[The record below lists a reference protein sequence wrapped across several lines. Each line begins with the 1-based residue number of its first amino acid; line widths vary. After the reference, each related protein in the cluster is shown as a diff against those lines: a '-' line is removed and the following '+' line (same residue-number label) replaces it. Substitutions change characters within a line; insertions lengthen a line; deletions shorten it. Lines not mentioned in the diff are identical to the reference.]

1 MAGSG
6 SGSKASGNAAAFG
19 RTYLRTTGAEN
30 TPPPERQPM
39 TNDELIERLREH
51 ATDWNGDQMPG
62 IEPAKGYPTA
72 GTMRLAADRIKAL
85 SERVAEL
92 EAGVEKYYNAIHDWL
107 HTYADD
113 LCLPDELEERR
124 V

>member
-1 MAGSG
+1 
-6 SGSKASGNAAAFG
+6 
-19 RTYLRTTGAEN
+19 
-30 TPPPERQPM
+30 M

-85 SERVAEL
+85 SERVAAL
-92 EAGVEKYYNAIHDWL
+92 EAGVEKSYNAIHDWL

-113 LCLPDELEERR
+113 LCLPDDVKRARQGIFDTDRKSTSLNSRH
-124 V
+124 